1 MGGWREGAEANHSGG
16 ECVQGVTGPNDD
28 KCSAEGLTL
37 QLPSGPSVSSAVIL
51 QSLSVLQ
58 ALVRTL
64 ETVWVFFLQCN
75 LYER

>member
-1 MGGWREGAEANHSGG
+1 MGGAAEANHRGE

-37 QLPSGPSVSSAVIL
+37 QLPSGPSVSSAVIP

-58 ALVRTL
+58 GLFRTL
-64 ETVWVFFLQCN
+64 EIVFFSLQGN

>member
-1 MGGWREGAEANHSGG
+1 MVTVGVRFPAWPVRACHTQRGGAAEANHSGE

-58 ALVRTL
+58 TI
-64 ETVWVFFLQCN
+64 
-75 LYER
+75 